1 MKRREL
7 SASKKAPWN
16 RHFLHRKCHTPLD
29 CDTLDSSFVRA
40 SFDHLVGKREQ
51 LIEQIAREREPTPT
65 QSDYHR

>member
-1 MKRREL
+1 MRKSCTYGSERGAPSNGRPYRDRREL

-40 SFDHLVGKREQ
+40 SFDHLVGACE
-51 LIEQIAREREPTPT
+51 
-65 QSDYHR
+65 

>member
-40 SFDHLVGKREQ
+40 SFDHLVGACE
-51 LIEQIAREREPTPT
+51 
-65 QSDYHR
+65 